1 MKCKKCNSD
10 VLKSF
15 FFCHNCGNVLDEDL
29 PKKVECN
36 VPQPQPTTRL
46 LSFNEFQKRKS
57 NERAQHVVKKKQ
69 QIPPKEVLIGVGIMT
84 LSKGE
89 LKPIKGKVKMVR
101 VPATI
106 RKLDLLRVSY
116 EKHCAHDRKFD
127 KEALYTL
134 VYPNGTEVL
143 TLPDDPNCIF
153 QLEEYQKDVGKP
165 FNHITL
171 FLLKR
176 SEQELYNQLQQDS
189 GNDTDGNSGPLED
202 NNTRQISGIESLARA
217 GSCRQTSAPSQLIV
231 QSTNRTSPVTQLD
244 LAVVD
249 DHRNDQN
256 NNESKGNCFDVQV
269 VNTLASEATR
279 SSRGIQSLKEMFP
292 TKSEN
297 ESLEEAINL
306 LVEVQETSVNDL
318 YGPLLSG
325 ECEDDVNI
333 YHDEDELLHQSRTLY
348 TVNDKV
354 TEKIQNWK
362 ELNMDSSGNFRMK
375 VRRQNVWEDYLT
387 KLGKAKEDVYKP
399 IKV

>member
-1 MKCKKCNSD
+1 
-10 VLKSF
+10 
-15 FFCHNCGNVLDEDL
+15 
-29 PKKVECN
+29 
-36 VPQPQPTTRL
+36 
-46 LSFNEFQKRKS
+46 
-57 NERAQHVVKKKQ
+57 
-69 QIPPKEVLIGVGIMT
+69 MT

-89 LKPIKGKVKMVR
+89 LKPVKGKVKMVQ

-189 GNDTDGNSGPLED
+189 SNDTDGNSGPLDD
-202 NNTRQISGIESLARA
+202 NNTRQISGIESFARA
-217 GSCRQTSAPSQLIV
+217 GSCRQTSVPSQLIV

-249 DHRNDQN
+249 NHRNDQN

-333 YHDEDELLHQSRTLY
+333 YHDENELLHQSRTLY

-354 TEKIQNWK
+354 TEKLQNWK

-375 VRRQNVWEDYLT
+375 VRRQNVWEDSLT